1 MTQKNEYI
9 AAVDIGTTKIVALV
23 GKKEIDGKIR
33 ILGFGKAPS
42 QGVKRGVVL
51 NIEETAAAISSA
63 VKQAK
68 ETSGIDFKEVYVG
81 IAGQHIKGIKNRHSK
96 YIEDAENEVRQS
108 DIEELTEDMYKIS
121 LEPGEEIIHVIAQNY
136 IVDNE
141 TGIRNPVGMFG
152 KKLEANFH
160 IVVGQISSAKNINR
174 CINRAG
180 LNVIKLIL
188 EPLASADAIL
198 TSDEKEAGVALVD
211 IGGGTTDLAVYYDNT
226 LRHTAVVPF
235 GGNVVTND
243 IKEGCSI
250 LLRHAEELK
259 IKYGSALGDLAP
271 EDKVVSIPGIS
282 GREPKEISFKT
293 LAKIIQARLEEI
305 IDTIAFELENSG
317 YLKKLGAGIALT
329 GGGAMLKHLP
339 QLMKFRT
346 GLDVRVGYP
355 KKYIV
360 SDAFSDVNQPMYS
373 TSVGLLLK
381 GFEYSEIFKNK
392 MNKTNILDTANTN
405 EDEEEEEMNQTR
417 ENQKGTKLIDKFK
430 KSISGLF
437 DEKDAKL

>member
-23 GKKEIDGKIR
+23 GRKEVDGKLR

-51 NIEETAAAISSA
+51 NIEETAAAISIA

-68 ETSGIDFKEVYVG
+68 EASGIDFKDVYVG
-81 IAGQHIKGIKNRHSK
+81 IAGQHIKSLKNRHSK
-96 YIEDAENEVRQS
+96 LIENPENEIKKE
-108 DIEELTEDMYKIS
+108 DIEELTADMYKIS
-121 LEPGEEIIHVIAQNY
+121 LEAGEEIIHVIPQNY

-141 TGIRNPVGMFG
+141 SGVRTPIGHFG

-188 EPLASADAIL
+188 EPLASADAVL
-198 TSDEKEAGVALVD
+198 TKDEKEAGVALVD
-211 IGGGTTDLAVYYDNT
+211 IGGGTTDLAIYYDST
-226 LRHTAVVPF
+226 IRHTAVVPF

-243 IKEGCSI
+243 IKEGCAI
-250 LLRHAEELK
+250 LQRHAEELK
-259 IKYGSALGDLAP
+259 IKYGSALGDLAA

-293 LAKIIQARLEEI
+293 LAYIIQARMEEI
-305 IDTIAFELENSG
+305 IDTIAFEIENSG
-317 YLKKLGAGIALT
+317 YINKLGAGIALT

-346 GLDVRVGYP
+346 GLDVRLAYP
-355 KKYIV
+355 KKYITA
-360 SDAFSDVNQPMYS
+360 DAFNDVNQPMYS

-381 GFEYSEIFKNK
+381 GFEYNEILKEK
-392 MNKTNILDTANTN
+392 IGKQVKQ
-405 EDEEEEEMNQTR
+405 EEEENQEEV
-417 ENQKGTKLIDKFK
+417 ENQENDAQKGNKLIDKFK
-430 KSISGLF
+430 KTIGDLF
-437 DEKDAKL
+437 NEKDAKL

>member
-1 MTQKNEYI
+1 MAQKHEYI
-9 AAVDIGTTKIVALV
+9 AAIDIGTTKIVALV
-23 GKKEIDGKIR
+23 ARKEADGSLR
-33 ILGFGKAPS
+33 IIGFGKSPS
-42 QGVKRGVVL
+42 KGVKRGVVL
-51 NIEETAAAISSA
+51 NIEETANAIIVA
-63 VKQAK
+63 VNQAK
-68 ETSGIDFKEVYVG
+68 EASGVDFKDVFIG
-81 IAGQHIKGIKNRHSK
+81 IAGQHIKSMKNRHSK
-96 YIEDAENEVRQS
+96 YIETTDNEITKG
-108 DIEELTEDMYKIS
+108 DIEELISDMYKIS
-121 LEPGEEIIHVIAQNY
+121 LEAGEEIIHVIPQNY

-152 KKLEANFH
+152 KKLEANYH

-174 CINRAG
+174 CANRAG

-198 TSDEKEAGVALVD
+198 TNDEKEAGVALVD
-211 IGGGTTDLAVYYDNT
+211 IGGGTTDLAVYYDNVI
-226 LRHTAVVPF
+226 RHTAVIPF

-259 IKYGSALGDLAP
+259 VKFGSALGDLSP

-293 LAKIIQARLEEI
+293 LAYIIQARMEEI

-317 YLKKLGAGIALT
+317 YMHKLGAGIALT
-329 GGGAMLKHLP
+329 GGGAMLKNLP

-355 KKYIV
+355 KRLI
-360 SDAFSDVNQPMYS
+360 SGDGLSEINQPMFS
-373 TSVGLLLK
+373 TSVGLLIK
-381 GFEYSEIFKNK
+381 GLEYSALLKDKISNNVLIEKEKI
-392 MNKTNILDTANTN
+392 
-405 EDEEEEEMNQTR
+405 EEEKNIISTESEVK
-417 ENQKGTKLIDKFK
+417 KGNKLISAFK
-430 KSISGLF
+430 RSISTLF
-437 DEKDAKL
+437 DEKDSKL